1 MSQTEEEIKTE
12 EIEMKIEEKEQ
23 TISSILVYS

>member
-23 TISSILVYS
+23 TILSILGHP